1 MRQVLLPA
9 WRRVLETFL
18 ELLQHPSCKVVLGTV
33 LLLGGGGLV
42 LWAQRK
48 RKRKIVPEPAQDGY
62 SDYHNPNESWI
73 KSHFSRLS
81 EEKLRPDH
89 CAPTSAGNTS
99 LQPESGCGEASTNI
113 RVETF
118 TSRHAEGSATLHRDS
133 FHSKQKMCGSMV
145 TKETRKESGGTSS
158 TDEATWA
165 AVAACAKE
173 IDAKGHQLANSML
186 QRAPGNQHSSHIET
200 RNINPEEL
208 KALEEV
214 EIKLKGDFL
223 TQRESSLAGA
233 NHTHTFYS
241 QGRHGH
247 QSPLTHSGHQ
257 SLLGHPVYSSHQS
270 HPGYLIHQAL
280 PGHSS
285 HQGHSGY
292 SSHQGHPSHHSHQSH
307 SLPNR
312 SHQVYDS

>member
-1 MRQVLLPA
+1 M
-9 WRRVLETFL
+9 
-18 ELLQHPSCKVVLGTV
+18 
-33 LLLGGGGLV
+33 

-48 RKRKIVPEPAQDGY
+48 RKRKTASDPTQDGY

-81 EEKLRPDH
+81 EEKLRPEH
-89 CAPTSAGNTS
+89 YAPTNAGNTS

-113 RVETF
+113 RMETF
-118 TSRHAEGSATLHRDS
+118 TSSRHGEGNPTLHRDS
-133 FHSKQKMCGSMV
+133 FHSKQKICGPLV
-145 TKETRKESGGTSS
+145 TKETHKESGGSTS

-173 IDAKGHQLANSML
+173 IDAKGHHLANSML

-200 RNINPEEL
+200 RSINPEEL

-247 QSPLTHSGHQ
+247 QSALGHTGHQ
-257 SLLGHPVYSSHQS
+257 SLLGHPVYSGHQN

-285 HQGHSGY
+285 HQGHSGH
-292 SSHQGHPSHHSHQSH
+292 SSHQGHSGYVSHPGHPSHHSHQSH
-307 SLPNR
+307 SLPGR
-312 SHQVYDS
+312 SH